1 MLYNKR
7 KSVVINT
14 ESLSFTFGNQQVV
27 KSVSLRVPAGS
38 IYGFLGP
45 NGAGKT
51 TTIKLLLNLL
61 RPDEGSI
68 HIFDQELQANREA
81 ILAQTGSLVEQ
92 PAIYAH
98 MTGRENLKNRALL
111 LQVPNSRV
119 DEMLALVQLKN
130 AADKKAGRYSLG
142 MKQRLGIAL
151 ALLGD
156 PKLLILDEP
165 TNGLDP
171 NGIIEIREL
180 LVKLT
185 REHGKT
191 VFISSHLL
199 AEINKM
205 ATHVGIIHQGTM
217 MFQGSIEE
225 LEALNKPTIEIE
237 VAAKAEE
244 AAALLKAKG
253 HVVADIKKDKLHIAY
268 ISKEQ
273 MGQINALLNAG
284 GFTVYSITKVQKDL
298 ETLFLAITQNT
309 AA

>member
-1 MLYNKR
+1 
-7 KSVVINT
+7 VVINT
-14 ESLSFTFGNQQVV
+14 EGLSFTFGNQQVV

-61 RPDEGSI
+61 RPESGSI
-68 HIFDQELQANREA
+68 HIFDQELQSNREA
-81 ILAQTGSLVEQ
+81 ILAQTGSLIEQ

-98 MTGRENLKNRALL
+98 LSGRENLKNRALL
-111 LQVPNSRV
+111 LQVPASRV
-119 DEMLALVQLKN
+119 EEMLALVQLKD

-156 PKLLILDEP
+156 PKLLLLDEP

-180 LVKLT
+180 LMKLV

-205 ATHVGIIHQGTM
+205 ATHVGIIHKGKM
-217 MFQGSIEE
+217 MFQGSIDE
-225 LEALNKPTIEIE
+225 LEAMSKPLIEIE
-237 VAAKAEE
+237 LAGKTTE
-244 AAALLKAKG
+244 AAELLNATGHTVVEAK
-253 HVVADIKKDKLHIAY
+253 KEKLFIEY
-268 ISKEQ
+268 LSKQ
-273 MGQINALLNAG
+273 QVGQINALLNQK
-284 GFTVYSITKVQKDL
+284 GFTVYSIIKVQKDL
-298 ETLFLAITQNT
+298 EELFLAITQNT
-309 AA
+309 